1 VKAFHRQNM
10 LQQRSLMDIID
21 KIAIY
26 GKSGHGKVLADIA
39 RARGFKEILWIDDDP
54 KKEALRFLDFYEFYH
69 DVPVLLGVG
78 DNHTRK
84 KLFHSLKSKG
94 FSLPSIAHPSAII
107 SESAEISEGSVIMP
121 NAVINADVKIAQGV
135 IVNTGAIIEHD
146 CIIEDFVHIS
156 PKVAL
161 AGGVRVAKF
170 SHIGIGVNVIQ
181 GVMIGENAI
190 VGAGASVIRDLPSD
204 VTAVG
209 VPAKVI
215 KS

>member
-1 VKAFHRQNM
+1 
-10 LQQRSLMDIID
+10 MDITD

-69 DVPVLLGVG
+69 DVPVLLGIG
-78 DNHTRK
+78 DNHIRQ

-94 FSLPSIAHPSAII
+94 FSLPSIAHPSAIV
-107 SESAEISEGSVIMP
+107 SESAQLNDGSVVMP
-121 NAVINADVKIAQGV
+121 NAVINADVKIARGV
-135 IVNTGAIIEHD
+135 IINTGAIIEHD
-146 CIIEDFVHIS
+146 CILEDFVHIS

-161 AGGVRVAKF
+161 AGGVRVSKF
-170 SHIGIGVNVIQ
+170 SHIGIGVNVVQ
-181 GVMIGENAI
+181 GVTIGENSI
-190 VGAGASVIRDLPSD
+190 VGAGASVIHDMPSH

-215 KS
+215 KQ